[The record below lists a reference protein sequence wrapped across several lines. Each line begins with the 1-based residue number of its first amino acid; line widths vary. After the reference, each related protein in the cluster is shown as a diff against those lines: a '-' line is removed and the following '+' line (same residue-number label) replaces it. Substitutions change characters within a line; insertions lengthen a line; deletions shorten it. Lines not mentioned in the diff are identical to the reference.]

1 MLLFHF
7 SFSVL
12 VCLLLEWNLPT
23 ASETV
28 CTPSSAPPPNN
39 LSAHVGLF
47 QYFLSVQPIYYFFCH
62 LRCGNTKQADSFPK
76 WACSCPARP
85 PPAMGQIR
93 GGCSEQEQAPRRRRP
108 SRFQTRT
115 SVGWLRGLRLVW
127 TRKGA
132 KSYSA
137 HGVRKL
143 FVASIRFRP
152 ILLPDASHGNGRAR
166 RLPPRAVL
174 LSTGRRTP
182 TWGRWPVAAQAALR
196 RRARRCRLRPRAA
209 ADA

>member
-47 QYFLSVQPIYYFFCH
+47 QYFLSVQPIYYFFFVTYGVETQNRPIPS
-62 LRCGNTKQADSFPK
+62 LNG
-76 WACSCPARP
+76 PAP
-85 PPAMGQIR
+85 VPPAPRDGPSSR
-93 GGCSEQEQAPRRRRP
+93 WLLRTGTGPAPAP
-108 SRFQTRT
+108 PVQVPTRA
-115 SVGWLRGLRLVW
+115 SVGCLRLVW

-143 FVASIRFRP
+143 FVASIRFRFRP

-174 LSTGRRTP
+174 LSSGRRTP

-209 ADA
+209 AAA

>member
-28 CTPSSAPPPNN
+28 CLYPSSAPPPNN

-76 WACSCPARP
+76 WACSCPAR
-85 PPAMGQIR
+85 
-93 GGCSEQEQAPRRRRP
+93 SPRWAKFAVAAQNRNRP
-108 SRFQTRT
+108 RAGAARPVSKLAHP
-115 SVGWLRGLRLVW
+115 VGWRVVW

-132 KSYSA
+132 KSYSS

-174 LSTGRRTP
+174 LSSGRRTP

>member
-1 MLLFHF
+1 MWACFNIF
-7 SFSVL
+7 CQYSPYITFFVTYG
-12 VCLLLEWNLPT
+12 V
-23 ASETV
+23 ETQNRLIPSLNGPAPV
-28 CTPSSAPPPNN
+28 PPAPRDGPSSRWLLRTGTGPAPAPP
-39 LSAHVGLF
+39 
-47 QYFLSVQPIYYFFCH
+47 VQVP
-62 LRCGNTKQADSFPK
+62 
-76 WACSCPARP
+76 
-85 PPAMGQIR
+85 
-93 GGCSEQEQAPRRRRP
+93 
-108 SRFQTRT
+108 TRA
-115 SVGWLRGLRLVW
+115 SVGCLRLVW

>member
-28 CTPSSAPPPNN
+28 CLYPSSAPPPNN

-47 QYFLSVQPIYYFFCH
+47 QYFLSVQPIYYFFFVTYGVETQN
-62 LRCGNTKQADSFPK
+62 RPIPSING
-76 WACSCPARP
+76 PAP
-85 PPAMGQIR
+85 VQP
-93 GGCSEQEQAPRRRRP
+93 APRDGPNSRWLLRTGTGPAPAPPVQVPNSRIGRLARRVDQKG
-108 SRFQTRT
+108 SEILL
-115 SVGWLRGLRLVW
+115 GARGPQAFRRLD
-127 TRKGA
+127 
-132 KSYSA
+132 S
-137 HGVRKL
+137 L
-143 FVASIRFRP
+143 PRFRP

-174 LSTGRRTP
+174 LSSGRRTP